1 MEIKDVLEEFLLDCK
16 VRNLSKKTI
25 SSYDYQIGI
34 FINYMETEFN
44 EKSIKKIKKVHVKKY
59 LLDLQE
65 TKKPTYINQLLK
77 TLKLLFN
84 YGVVEGYLDNNIIS
98 NISYLRTE
106 TTLLNTFNDDEVI
119 NMIGF
124 YGKNKDFLSQ
134 RNKLIIEIFTDCGL
148 RAQEVRDLKND
159 NIYDDYIKFWG
170 KGRKE
175 RVVPI
180 SPYLSYSLKKY
191 NRVKKGYFNNLRKYR
206 EVDNYLFVS
215 KSGKRLT
222 NNVLLEKIVKDACN
236 AIGVRNEVQRKS
248 CHSLRHYYAQKLLKN
263 GVNLYTISR
272 LLGHSSIKT
281 TQTYLNS
288 LTNEEILTDI
298 HGITP
303 LTLLLTDK

>member
-119 NMIGF
+119 NMIEF

>member
-44 EKSIKKIKKVHVKKY
+44 EKSIRKIKKVHVKKY

-65 TKKPTYINQLLK
+65 TKKATYINQLLK

-84 YGVVEGYLDNNIIS
+84 YGVVEGYLDKNIIS

-119 NMIGF
+119 NMIEF